1 MSDAFYHPW
10 KKLFPLKIMMHSSK
24 QEEKTQKYK
33 NIITWIRGK
42 LPFSW
47 PTVENT
53 DSVDPTD
60 QSYHNLLL
68 IFHL

>member
-1 MSDAFYHPW
+1 
-10 KKLFPLKIMMHSSK
+10 MMHSSK

-33 NIITWIRGK
+33 NIKTWIRGK

-47 PTVENT
+47 LTVENT

-60 QSYHNLLL
+60 QSYHSLLL